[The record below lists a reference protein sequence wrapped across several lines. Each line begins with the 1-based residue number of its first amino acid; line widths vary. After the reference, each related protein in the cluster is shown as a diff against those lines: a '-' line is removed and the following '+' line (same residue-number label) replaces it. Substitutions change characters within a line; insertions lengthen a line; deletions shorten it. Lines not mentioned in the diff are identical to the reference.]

1 MATNLPEGSVIRPRL
16 MQLVV
21 RDKMKDYG
29 DRGDRLGLLSQ
40 ARDFWMATS
49 QVLHMLAKG
58 SMRETLCTTVSFASQ
73 AEDG

>member
-1 MATNLPEGSVIRPRL
+1 

-40 ARDFWMATS
+40 ARDFS
-49 QVLHMLAKG
+49 
-58 SMRETLCTTVSFASQ
+58 
-73 AEDG
+73 DGYQSGPTHAG

>member
-29 DRGDRLGLLSQ
+29 DWGDRLGLLSQ
-40 ARDFWMATS
+40 ARDFWTATS

-58 SMRETLCTTVSFASQ
+58 SMRETLCTTVSFAPQ
-73 AEDG
+73 AEDR